1 MPAGKAEQC
10 PLSLSPSLF
19 LTHTLAHTHII
30 YSPHTHTQHF
40 THTLDTNRHT
50 HTAQHDTNWHTNA
63 HTDTAHHMHM
73 HTHFTHHFTRWPH
86 AHPTL
91 HTLTTHAHT
100 QNHTTLTHTST
111 NRHAQHSTTQ
121 TGTQCTRWHGSPHSP
136 RGTTHTQHFT
146 HTHTHT
152 HTALHTHARVCRRLK
167 FVRNTKYF
175 MTCQRTPTWMTAYQ
189 IPMSLRGPELTK
201 NSSSVWFPETET
213 LRNLMA
219 HALHSSYG
227 GVYEGSYVKQILIQ
241 VNFTFLVCRSSSTY
255 KQQNQVSRLQLQ
267 PMHIKWKFAVDLPK

>member
-1 MPAGKAEQC
+1 MSSLSL
-10 PLSLSPSLF
+10 PLSLSLSHTHLH
-19 LTHTLAHTHII
+19 THTSYTHHTRTHNTSHTHLTQTGTHTQHSMTQIGTQMHTLI
-30 YSPHTHTQHF
+30 RLTTCTCTLHTLLHTHTQHF
-40 THTLDTNRHT
+40 THWPHTKPHNTNT
-50 HTAQHDTNWHTNA
+50 HLHKPARTAQHDTNRHTNA
-63 HTDTAHHMHM
+63 HADTAHHAAQR
-73 HTHFTHHFTRWPH
+73 THN
-86 AHPTL
+86 TL
-91 HTLTTHAHT
+91 
-100 QNHTTLTHTST
+100 
-111 NRHAQHSTTQ
+111 
-121 TGTQCTRWHGSPHSP
+121 
-136 RGTTHTQHFT
+136 

-152 HTALHTHARVCRRLK
+152 HKHSTSHTALHTHSRVCRRFK

-175 MTCQRTPTWMTAYQ
+175 MTSQRTPTWMTAYQ
-189 IPMSLRGPELTK
+189 IPMILRGPELTK